1 MTTIIRP
8 FMEGIIMFAILC
20 AVLQANPLLA
30 FVCAIVYGTTGL
42 LYTACNIL
50 FQKLFGKTNSNRGP
64 SHVYLYAMCTIGS
77 YSRYYFQY
85 SCMDFCYRS
94 SLFCN
99 RASVYRLDRRCFCSD
114 YMLVQKYTR
123 QCRI

>member
-64 SHVYLYAMCTIGS
+64 IMFIYMLCVLLVATPGIISSILVWI
-77 YSRYYFQY
+77 
-85 SCMDFCYRS
+85 FCYRS
-94 SLFCN
+94 SLF
-99 RASVYRLDRRCFCSD
+99 L
-114 YMLVQKYTR
+114 
-123 QCRI
+123 